1 MRGEGRG
8 CGVSAN
14 ENSCATHVTWS
25 PNKPWRFMIA
35 GDDFVELAV
44 PEQFKTRLVGGK
56 LETTPTE
63 SA

>member
-1 MRGEGRG
+1 
-8 CGVSAN
+8 
-14 ENSCATHVTWS
+14 
-25 PNKPWRFMIA
+25 MIA

-44 PEQFKTRLVGGK
+44 PEQFKTRLVGNK